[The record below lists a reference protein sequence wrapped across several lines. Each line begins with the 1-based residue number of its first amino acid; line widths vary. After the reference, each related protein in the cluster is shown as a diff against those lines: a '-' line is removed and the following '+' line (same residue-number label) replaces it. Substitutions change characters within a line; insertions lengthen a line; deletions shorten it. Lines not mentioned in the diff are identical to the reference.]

1 MDDFAPQKKSAKA
14 GSPAWMA
21 TFADLMA
28 LLMCFFVL
36 LLSFSEIDLQKY
48 KQVAGSMAQAFG
60 VQDDFFASKIPKGTS
75 FVAREYSPGRPDP
88 KPIKVPPHASTGLQ
102 QASSSPSISRAVLQ
116 HVKSLAERI
125 RKSLRREI
133 NQGMVDVETQG
144 LKIIIR
150 IREKNVFPSG
160 STDLVGDFKGVIR
173 KIARILLE
181 TPGQI
186 VVAGHTD
193 NVPIRGARFRS
204 NWELSASR
212 AVTVVHELLKAAPIN
227 EKRFLVEGHGEMQP
241 LAANDSP
248 ANRALNRRVEIV
260 LEQDPLELA
269 KTLSPKAQPQ
279 LDTLP
284 SNQQQDAP

>member
-1 MDDFAPQKKSAKA
+1 MDDFAPQKKSKKA
-14 GSPAWMA
+14 GAPAWMA

-48 KQVAGSMAQAFG
+48 KQVAGSMAWAFG
-60 VQDDFFASKIPKGTS
+60 VQDDYAATKIPKGTS
-75 FVAREYSPGRPDP
+75 FVAREYSPGRPDS
-88 KPIKVPPHASTGLQ
+88 KPIKLPSHASSGLQ
-102 QASSSPSISRAVLQ
+102 HPSLSPSVHKMAMQR
-116 HVKSLAERI
+116 VKALADRI
-125 RKSLRREI
+125 RSSLQGEI
-133 NQGMVDVETQG
+133 NQGMVDVETEG

-160 STDLVGDFKGVIR
+160 STELMGNFKSVVK

-181 TPGQI
+181 TPGQV

-193 NVPIRGARFRS
+193 DVPIHGARFRS

-212 AVTVVHELLKAAPIN
+212 AVTVVHELLKAAPID
-227 EKRFLVEGHGEMQP
+227 EKRFLVEGHGEMRP
-241 LAANDSP
+241 LAANDNP

-260 LEQDPLELA
+260 LEQDPLELT
-269 KTLSPKAQPQ
+269 KILTKETPPQTDESPH
-279 LDTLP
+279 
-284 SNQQQDAP
+284 QQDAP